1 VTVTGTARVGFWSG
15 YWQSLKSLDVE
26 EPVDLYVHR
35 PLAYLLA
42 RALYPTPVSPNLVT
56 IASMVAGVY
65 GAYLVVVDTP
75 HHFQWA
81 ALCTFLSTVFD
92 CADGQLARLRK
103 TSSVIGRML
112 DGTADVI
119 VTFAITVAA
128 AYYLFQKYS
137 ASAPWLGWAAV
148 VFTVVAGVATS
159 IQTTLFDHY
168 KTVFMKMAVPGFK
181 EAESYPEARRRYEAQ
196 TSFTPV
202 TRLAWALY
210 LQFIGNQSRTVRK
223 FDPHTV
229 TEFSILG
236 PYDAERAQIFREHT
250 AAVMGTW
257 RRWFGYGSLMIGITI
272 SLALELPEYY
282 LLARLTIYSVVFYG
296 PLMLRQRR
304 ASQRAFAALGV
315 EPR

>member
-1 VTVTGTARVGFWSG
+1 MSKPGFWSG
-15 YWQSLKSLDVE
+15 YWQSLKSRDVE
-26 EPVDLYVHR
+26 EPIDVYVHR

-42 RALYPTPVSPNLVT
+42 RALLPTPVSPNLVT
-56 IASMVAGVY
+56 ISSMVVGVY
-65 GAYLVVVDTP
+65 GAYLLAASTP
-75 HHFQWA
+75 YHFQWA
-81 ALCTFLSTVFD
+81 ALCVFASTVLD

-119 VTFAITVAA
+119 VTASVLAA
-128 AYYLFQKYS
+128 GGYYLFHKYGEVS
-137 ASAPWLGWAAV
+137 PYLGWAAL
-148 VFTVVAGVATS
+148 VFTAVAGVATS

-168 KTVFMKMAVPGFK
+168 KTVFMKLAVPGFK
-181 EAESYPEARRRYEAQ
+181 EAESYPEARRRYQEQ
-196 TSFTPV
+196 RSFTLV
-202 TRLAWALY
+202 TRLAWFLY

-236 PYDAERAQIFREHT
+236 EYEAERARVYREH
-250 AAVMGTW
+250 AEPVMRTW
-257 RRWFGYGSLMIGITI
+257 RRWFGYGSLMIGITLA
-272 SLALELPEYY
+272 LALELPEYY
-282 LLARLTIYSVVFYG
+282 LLARLTIYGAVFYG
-296 PLMLRQRR
+296 PLRLRQRR

>member
-1 VTVTGTARVGFWSG
+1 MAGFWSG

-26 EPVDLYVHR
+26 EPIDVYVHR
-35 PLAYLLA
+35 PLAYVLA
-42 RALYPTPVSPNLVT
+42 RALLPTPVSPNLVT
-56 IASMVAGVY
+56 IASMVIGVY
-65 GAYLVVVDTP
+65 AAVLMVSPSIP
-75 HHFQWA
+75 HHWQWA
-81 ALCTFLSTVFD
+81 GLCTFVATVFD
-92 CADGQLARLRK
+92 CADGQLARMRK

-119 VTFAITVAA
+119 VTAAILAA
-128 AYYLFQKYS
+128 GGYHIVQKYGTNI
-137 ASAPWLGWAAV
+137 WLSLAGV
-148 VFTVVAGVATS
+148 VFTIVCGVATS

-168 KTVFMKMAVPGFK
+168 KTVFMKLGVPGFK

-196 TSFTPV
+196 TTFTPV

-236 PYDAERAQIFREHT
+236 DYEPHKAQIYREH
-250 AAVMGTW
+250 AGGVMGTW
-257 RRWFGYGSLMIGITI
+257 RRWFGYGSLMIGIALA
-272 SLALELPEYY
+272 LALEVPEYY
-282 LLARLTIYSVVFYG
+282 LLLRLTVYGLVFYG
-296 PLMLRQRR
+296 PLMRRQRE
-304 ASQRAFAALGV
+304 ASRRAFAALGI

>member
-1 VTVTGTARVGFWSG
+1 VSSGFWSG

-26 EPVDLYVHR
+26 EPVDVYVHR

-42 RALYPTPVSPNLVT
+42 RALLPTPISPNLVT
-56 IASMVAGVY
+56 LASMGIGVY
-65 GAYLVVVDTP
+65 SAVLIVSSMP

-81 ALCTFLSTVFD
+81 ALCAFLSTVFD
-92 CADGQLARLRK
+92 CADGQLARMRK

-119 VTFAITVAA
+119 VTAAILIGGGYYICLKYGSSPALVVACIA
-128 AYYLFQKYS
+128 
-137 ASAPWLGWAAV
+137 
-148 VFTVVAGVATS
+148 FTLVAGVATS
-159 IQTTLFDHY
+159 VQTTLFDHY

-181 EAESYPEARRRYEAQ
+181 EAESYPEARRRFEAVE
-196 TSFTPV
+196 SFTPV

-210 LQFIGNQSRTVRK
+210 LQFVGNQSAAVRK

-236 PYDAERAQIFREHT
+236 DYTPERAQIYREHM

-257 RRWFGYGSLMIGITI
+257 RRWFGYGSLMIGITLA
-272 SLALELPEYY
+272 LALEVPEYY
-282 LLARLTIYSVVFYG
+282 LLLRLTLYGVVFYG
-296 PLMLRQRR
+296 PLMRRQRQ
-304 ASQRAFAALGV
+304 ASARAFAALGV

>member
-1 VTVTGTARVGFWSG
+1 VAGFWSG

-42 RALYPTPVSPNLVT
+42 RALLPTPISPNLVT
-56 IASMVAGVY
+56 IASMAIGVY
-65 GAYLVVVDTP
+65 AAVLMVSPGVP

-81 ALCTFLSTVFD
+81 ALCAFLSTVFD
-92 CADGQLARLRK
+92 CADGQLARMRK

-119 VTFAITVAA
+119 VTGAILAA
-128 AYYLFQKYS
+128 GGYCIVQKYGTT
-137 ASAPWLGWAAV
+137 PWLALAGAA
-148 VFTVVAGVATS
+148 FTLFCGVATS

-168 KTVFMKMAVPGFK
+168 KTVFMKLGVPGFK

-236 PYDAERAQIFREHT
+236 DYDPKKAEIYRQH
-250 AAVMGTW
+250 AAGVMGTW
-257 RRWFGYGSLMIGITI
+257 RRWFGYGSLMIGITLA
-272 SLALELPEYY
+272 LALEVPEYY
-282 LLARLTIYSVVFYG
+282 LLLRLTVYGVVFYG
-296 PLMLRQRR
+296 PLMRRQRE
-304 ASQRAFAALGV
+304 ASRRAFEALGV

>member
-1 VTVTGTARVGFWSG
+1 VSQGFWSG

-42 RALYPTPVSPNLVT
+42 KALLPTPVSPNLVT
-56 IASMVAGVY
+56 LASMGVGVY
-65 GAYLVVVDTP
+65 AAVLMLATTP

-81 ALCTFLSTVFD
+81 ALCAFASTVLD

-112 DGTADVI
+112 DGTADVLVSGSI
-119 VTFAITVAA
+119 LVAGAIYIARKYGSTPWLAGAGVLFTVAA
-128 AYYLFQKYS
+128 
-137 ASAPWLGWAAV
+137 
-148 VFTVVAGVATS
+148 GVSTS

-168 KTVFMKMAVPGFK
+168 KTVFMKLGVPGFR
-181 EAESYPEARRRYEAQ
+181 EAESYPEARRRYQAQ
-196 TSFTPV
+196 THFTPV
-202 TRLAWALY
+202 TRLAWLLY

-236 PYDAERAQIFREHT
+236 EYQAERAEIHRKH
-250 AAVMGTW
+250 AAGVMGTW
-257 RRWFGYGSLMIGITI
+257 RRWFGYGSLMIGITLA
-272 SLALELPEYY
+272 LALELPEYY
-282 LLARLTIYSVVFYG
+282 LLLRLTLYNAVFYG
-296 PLMLRQRR
+296 PLMLRQRQ
-304 ASQRAFAALGV
+304 ASLRAFEELGV
-315 EPR
+315 DPR

>member
-1 VTVTGTARVGFWSG
+1 VSSGFWSG

-26 EPVDLYVHR
+26 EPVDVYVHR

-42 RALYPTPVSPNLVT
+42 RALLPTPVSPNLVT
-56 IASMVAGVY
+56 LASMGIGVY
-65 GAYLVVVDTP
+65 AAVLIVSSVP

-81 ALCTFLSTVFD
+81 ALCAFLSTVFD
-92 CADGQLARLRK
+92 CADGQLARMRK

-119 VTFAITVAA
+119 VTAAILIGGGYYICLKYGSSPGLVVACIA
-128 AYYLFQKYS
+128 
-137 ASAPWLGWAAV
+137 
-148 VFTVVAGVATS
+148 FTLVAGVATS
-159 IQTTLFDHY
+159 VQTTLFDHY

-181 EAESYPEARRRYEAQ
+181 EAESYPEARRRFEAVE
-196 TSFTPV
+196 SFTPV

-210 LQFIGNQSRTVRK
+210 LQFVGNQSAAVRK

-236 PYDAERAQIFREHT
+236 DYTPERAQIYREHM
-250 AAVMGTW
+250 ASVMGTW
-257 RRWFGYGSLMIGITI
+257 RRWFGYGSLMIGITLA
-272 SLALELPEYY
+272 LALEVPEYY
-282 LLARLTIYSVVFYG
+282 LLLRLTLYGVVFYG
-296 PLMLRQRR
+296 PLMRRQRQ
-304 ASQRAFAALGV
+304 ASARAFAALGV

>member
-1 VTVTGTARVGFWSG
+1 VAGFWSG

-26 EPVDLYVHR
+26 EPIDLYVHR

-42 RALYPTPVSPNLVT
+42 RALLPTPISPNLVT
-56 IASMVAGVY
+56 IASMVIGVY
-65 GAYLVVVDTP
+65 AAVLMVSPSIP
-75 HHFQWA
+75 HNWQWA
-81 ALCTFLSTVFD
+81 GLCAFVATVFD
-92 CADGQLARLRK
+92 CADGQLARMRK

-119 VTFAITVAA
+119 VTAAILAA
-128 AYYLFQKYS
+128 GGYHIAQKYGTNTWLVL
-137 ASAPWLGWAAV
+137 ASVL
-148 VFTVVAGVATS
+148 FTIACGVATS

-168 KTVFMKMAVPGFK
+168 KTVFMKLGVPGFK
-181 EAESYPEARRRYEAQ
+181 EAESYPEARKRYEAQ

-223 FDPHTV
+223 FDPYTV

-236 PYDAERAQIFREHT
+236 DYDPKKAEIYRHY
-250 AAVMGTW
+250 AAGVMGTW
-257 RRWFGYGSLMIGITI
+257 RRWFGYGSLMIGIAI
-272 SLALELPEYY
+272 ALALELPEYY
-282 LLARLTIYSVVFYG
+282 LLLRLTVYGVVFYG
-296 PLMLRQRR
+296 PLMRRQRE
-304 ASQRAFAALGV
+304 ASRRAFEALGV

>member
-1 VTVTGTARVGFWSG
+1 MAGFWSG

-26 EPVDLYVHR
+26 EPVDVYVHR

-42 RALYPTPVSPNLVT
+42 RALLPTPVSPNLVT
-56 IASMVAGVY
+56 IASMVIGVY
-65 GAYLVVVDTP
+65 AAVLMVSPGIP

-81 ALCTFLSTVFD
+81 ALCAFLATVFD
-92 CADGQLARLRK
+92 CADGQLARMRK

-119 VTFAITVAA
+119 VTAAILIAGGWHIV
-128 AYYLFQKYS
+128 QKYGS
-137 ASAPWLGWAAV
+137 SVWLALGGV
-148 VFTVVAGVATS
+148 LFTIVSGVATS

-168 KTVFMKMAVPGFK
+168 KTVFMKLGVPGFK

-196 TSFTPV
+196 TTFTLV

-236 PYDAERAQIFREHT
+236 EYEPHKAEIYRRH
-250 AAVMGTW
+250 AAGVMGTW
-257 RRWFGYGSLMIGITI
+257 RRWFGYGSLMMGITVA
-272 SLALELPEYY
+272 LALEVPEYY
-282 LLARLTIYSVVFYG
+282 LLLRLTVYGAVFYG
-296 PLMLRQRR
+296 PLMRRQRE
-304 ASQRAFAALGV
+304 ASRRAFEALGV

>member
-1 VTVTGTARVGFWSG
+1 MAGFWSG
-15 YWQSLKSLDVE
+15 YWQSLKSVEVE

-42 RALYPTPVSPNLVT
+42 RALYPTPISPNLVT
-56 IASMVAGVY
+56 IASMVAGVSS
-65 GAYLVVVDTP
+65 AYLMLADTP
-75 HHFQWA
+75 HHWQWA
-81 ALCTFLSTVFD
+81 ALCAFLSTVFD

-128 AYYLFQKYS
+128 AYYLFHKYG
-137 ASAPWLGWAAV
+137 ATVPWLGWAAV
-148 VFTVVAGVATS
+148 AFTVVAGVATS

-168 KTVFMKMAVPGFK
+168 KTVFMKMTVPGFK

-210 LQFIGNQSRTVRK
+210 LQFVGNQSRTVRK

-236 PYDAERAQIFREHT
+236 DYDPARAQIFREHM
-250 AAVMGTW
+250 AGVMGTW

-272 SLALELPEYY
+272 ALALELPEYY
-282 LLARLTIYSVVFYG
+282 LLARLTIYGVVFYG

>member
-1 VTVTGTARVGFWSG
+1 MSTGFWSG

-26 EPVDLYVHR
+26 EPIDLYVHR
-35 PLAYLLA
+35 PLAYVLA
-42 RALYPTPVSPNLVT
+42 RALLPTPVSPNAVT
-56 IASMVAGVY
+56 LASMGLSLYAAVLIVSS
-65 GAYLVVVDTP
+65 TP

-81 ALCTFLSTVFD
+81 ALCAFLSTVFD
-92 CADGQLARLRK
+92 CADGQLARMRK

-112 DGTADVI
+112 DGTADVLGLS
-119 VTFAITVAA
+119 AILIAGC
-128 AYYLFQKYS
+128 YHIYLKYCTTWWHT
-137 ASAPWLGWAAV
+137 ALAV
-148 VFTVVAGVATS
+148 LFSLVVAVATS

-168 KTVFMKMAVPGFK
+168 KTVFMKLGVPGFK
-181 EAESYPEARRRYEAQ
+181 EAESYPEVRRRYEAQ

-210 LQFIGNQSRTVRK
+210 LQFVGNQSRTVRK

-236 PYDAERAQIFREHT
+236 EYQPERAQIYREHV

-257 RRWFGYGSLMIGITI
+257 RRWFGYGSLMIGI
-272 SLALELPEYY
+272 SLALALEVLEYY
-282 LLARLTIYSVVFYG
+282 MLLRLTVYVLVFYG
-296 PLMLRQRR
+296 PLRRRQRE
-304 ASQRAFAALGV
+304 ASARAFAALGV

>member
-1 VTVTGTARVGFWSG
+1 MAGFWSG

-26 EPVDLYVHR
+26 EPVDVYVHR

-42 RALYPTPVSPNLVT
+42 RALLPTPVSPNLVT
-56 IASMVAGVY
+56 IASMGIGVY
-65 GAYLVVVDTP
+65 AAVLMVSESVP

-81 ALCTFLSTVFD
+81 ALCAFASTVFD
-92 CADGQLARLRK
+92 CADGQLARMRK

-119 VTFAITVAA
+119 VTAAILVAGGW
-128 AYYLFQKYS
+128 YIVQKYGS
-137 ASAPWLGWAAV
+137 NTWLALGGV
-148 VFTVVAGVATS
+148 LFTVVCGVATS

-168 KTVFMKMAVPGFK
+168 KTVFMKLGVPGFK

-196 TSFTPV
+196 THFTLV

-223 FDPHTV
+223 FDPYTV

-236 PYDAERAQIFREHT
+236 DYEPRKAQVYREH
-250 AAVMGTW
+250 AASVMGTW
-257 RRWFGYGSLMIGITI
+257 RRWFGYGSLMIGIT
-272 SLALELPEYY
+272 LALAVELPEVY
-282 LLARLTIYSVVFYG
+282 LLLRLTVYSLVFYG
-296 PLMLRQRR
+296 PLMRRQRE
-304 ASQRAFAALGV
+304 ASRRAFEALGLQ
-315 EPR
+315 PR

>member
-1 VTVTGTARVGFWSG
+1 VAGFWSG

-26 EPVDLYVHR
+26 EPIDVYVHR
-35 PLAYLLA
+35 PLAYVLA
-42 RALYPTPVSPNLVT
+42 RALLPTPISPNLVT
-56 IASMVAGVY
+56 IASMLIGVTSAVLIATH
-65 GAYLVVVDTP
+65 GP

-81 ALCTFLSTVFD
+81 ALCAFLSTVFD
-92 CADGQLARLRK
+92 CADGQLARMRK

-119 VTFAITVAA
+119 VTGAILVGGG
-128 AYYLFQKYS
+128 YYICQKYGS
-137 ASAPWLGWAAV
+137 TWWLTALGIA
-148 VFTVVAGVATS
+148 FTIVAGVATS

-168 KTVFMKMAVPGFK
+168 KTVFMKLAVPGFK

-196 TSFTPV
+196 TSFTLV

-236 PYDAERAQIFREHT
+236 DYEPARAQLYRDH
-250 AAVMGTW
+250 AADVMRTW
-257 RRWFGYGSLMIGITI
+257 RRWFGYGSLMFGITLA
-272 SLALELPEYY
+272 LALELPEYY
-282 LLARLTIYSVVFYG
+282 LLLRLTLYSAVFYG
-296 PLMLRQRR
+296 PLLRRQRQ
-304 ASQRAFAALGV
+304 ASERAFAALGV
-315 EPR
+315 AAR

>member
-1 VTVTGTARVGFWSG
+1 MTASSGFWAG

-26 EPVDLYVHR
+26 EPVDVYVHR

-42 RALYPTPVSPNLVT
+42 RALLPTPVSPNLVT
-56 IASMVAGVY
+56 IASMVIGVS
-65 GAYLVVVDTP
+65 GACLILVDVP
-75 HHFQWA
+75 YHFQWA
-81 ALCTFLSTVFD
+81 GLCVFLSTIFD
-92 CADGQLARLRK
+92 CADGQLARMRK

-119 VTFAITVAA
+119 VTAAITIAA
-128 AYYLFQKYS
+128 AIWLFHEYGAQN
-137 ASAPWLGWAAV
+137 PWLGWAAV
-148 VFTVVAGVATS
+148 LFTIVAGVATS

-181 EAESYPEARRRYEAQ
+181 EAESYPEARRRYEAEK
-196 TSFTPV
+196 SFTLV

-210 LQFIGNQSRTVRK
+210 LQFVGNQSRTVRR

-236 PYDAERAQIFREHT
+236 DYDPARAQIFREHM
-250 AAVMGTW
+250 AGVMGTW
-257 RRWFGYGSLMIGITI
+257 RRWFGYGSLMMGIT
-272 SLALELPEYY
+272 LALLVELPEYY
-282 LLARLTIYSVVFYG
+282 LLLRLTVFGVVFYG
-296 PLMLRQRR
+296 PLLRRQRR
-304 ASQRAFAALGV
+304 ASESAFRALGV

>member
-1 VTVTGTARVGFWSG
+1 VKTGFWSG

-42 RALYPTPVSPNLVT
+42 RALLPTPISPNLVT
-56 IASMVAGVY
+56 IASMVVGVY
-65 GAYLVVVDTP
+65 GAWLILADVP

-81 ALCTFLSTVFD
+81 GLCAFLSTVLD

-112 DGTADVI
+112 DGSADVI
-119 VTFAITVAA
+119 VSGSILVAGGV
-128 AYYLFQKYS
+128 YLFHKYGTTPLYG
-137 ASAPWLGWAAV
+137 ALAIA
-148 VFTVVAGVATS
+148 FTVVSGVATS

-168 KTVFMKMAVPGFK
+168 KTVFMKLGVPGFK

-196 TSFTPV
+196 TSFTLV
-202 TRLAWALY
+202 TRVAWALY
-210 LQFIGNQSRTVRK
+210 LTFIGNQSRTVRR

-236 PYDAERAQIFREHT
+236 DYDPARAQIYREH
-250 AAVMGTW
+250 AGAVMGTW
-257 RRWFGYGSLMIGITI
+257 RRWFGYGSMMIGI
-272 SLALELPEYY
+272 SLALALELPEHY
-282 LLARLTIYSVVFYG
+282 LMLRLTLYSLVFYG

-304 ASQRAFAALGV
+304 ASQRAFAAMGV

>member
-1 VTVTGTARVGFWSG
+1 VSGFWSG
-15 YWQSLKSLDVE
+15 YWQSLKSRDVE
-26 EPVDLYVHR
+26 EPVDVYVHR

-42 RALYPTPVSPNLVT
+42 RALLPTPISPNLVT
-56 IASMVAGVY
+56 IGSMVIGVT
-65 GAYLVVVDTP
+65 AAVLLVSDVP

-81 ALCTFLSTVFD
+81 ALCAFVSTVFD
-92 CADGQLARLRK
+92 CADGQLARMRK

-119 VTFAITVAA
+119 VTGAILLGGG
-128 AYYLFQKYS
+128 YYIYEKYGRT
-137 ASAPWLGWAAV
+137 PWLGALGVA
-148 VFTVVAGVATS
+148 FTIVAGVATS

-168 KTVFMKMAVPGFK
+168 KTVFMKLAVPGFK

-210 LQFIGNQSRTVRK
+210 LQFIGNQSRTVRR

-236 PYDAERAQIFREHT
+236 DYDPARAQIYRDHA

-257 RRWFGYGSLMIGITI
+257 RRWFGYGSLMIGI
-272 SLALELPEYY
+272 SLALLLELPEYY
-282 LLARLTIYSVVFYG
+282 LLLRLTLYSAVFYG
-296 PLMLRQRR
+296 PLMSRQRR
-304 ASQRAFAALGV
+304 ASARAFAALGV

>member
-1 VTVTGTARVGFWSG
+1 MRTGFWSG

-26 EPVDLYVHR
+26 EPIDLYVHR

-42 RALYPTPVSPNLVT
+42 RALLPTPVSPNLVT
-56 IASMVAGVY
+56 LASMALSLYAAV
-65 GAYLVVVDTP
+65 LMISSTP

-81 ALCTFLSTVFD
+81 ALCAFLSTVFD
-92 CADGQLARLRK
+92 CADGQLARMRK

-112 DGTADVI
+112 DGTADVLGLS
-119 VTFAITVAA
+119 AILIAGC
-128 AYYLFQKYS
+128 YHIYLKYCTT
-137 ASAPWLGWAAV
+137 WWHTLLAV
-148 VFTVVAGVATS
+148 VFSLMVAVATS

-168 KTVFMKMAVPGFK
+168 KTVFMKLGVPGFK
-181 EAESYPEARRRYEAQ
+181 EAESYPEVRRRYEAQ
-196 TSFTPV
+196 TSFTLV

-210 LQFIGNQSRTVRK
+210 LQFVGNQSRTVRK

-236 PYDAERAQIFREHT
+236 EYRPERAQIYREHV

-257 RRWFGYGSLMIGITI
+257 RRWFGYGSLMIGV
-272 SLALELPEYY
+272 SLALAFEVLEYY
-282 LLARLTIYSVVFYG
+282 MLLRLTVYVLVFYG
-296 PLMLRQRR
+296 PLRSRQRA
-304 ASQRAFAALGV
+304 ASERAFAALGV

>member
-1 VTVTGTARVGFWSG
+1 MKSGFWSG

-26 EPVDLYVHR
+26 EPIDLYVHR

-42 RALYPTPVSPNLVT
+42 RVLLPTPISPNWVT
-56 IASMVAGVY
+56 LSSMGV
-65 GAYLVVVDTP
+65 GLGSAALIVSTRP

-81 ALCTFLSTVFD
+81 ALCAFLSTVFD
-92 CADGQLARLRK
+92 CADGQLARMRK
-103 TSSVIGRML
+103 TSSVLGRML

-119 VTFAITVAA
+119 VTAAILVAA
-128 AYYLFQKYS
+128 GIYGCKKYGS
-137 ASAPWLGWAAV
+137 TPWLCAAV
-148 VFTVVAGVATS
+148 LLFTAVAGVATS

-168 KTVFMKMAVPGFK
+168 KTVFMKLAVPGFK
-181 EAESYPEARRRYEAQ
+181 EAESYPEVRRRYEAQ

-210 LQFIGNQSRTVRK
+210 LTFIGNQSRTVRR

-236 PYDAERAQIFREHT
+236 EYDPARAELYRQHVGK
-250 AAVMGTW
+250 VMGTW
-257 RRWFGYGSLMIGITI
+257 RRWFGYGSLMIGITLA
-272 SLALELPEYY
+272 LALELPEYY
-282 LLARLTIYSVVFYG
+282 LLLRLTLYSLVFYG
-296 PLMLRQRR
+296 PLMQRQRR
-304 ASQRAFAALGV
+304 ASEGAFRALGV